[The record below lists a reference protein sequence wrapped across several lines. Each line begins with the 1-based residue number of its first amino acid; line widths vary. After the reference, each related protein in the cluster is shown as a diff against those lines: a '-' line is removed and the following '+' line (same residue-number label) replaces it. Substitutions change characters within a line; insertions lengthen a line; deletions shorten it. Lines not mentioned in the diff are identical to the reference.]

1 LPRPSFI
8 FIGPSKTGSTW
19 IFELLRSHPQV
30 HVPIAKD
37 IYFFDKF
44 FHKGLAWY
52 EDQFSDC
59 AEHQIT
65 GELSHDYFSSKEA
78 IDRIHR
84 LLPEIKLIC
93 CLRDPFERALSS
105 FEHFQRNG
113 MGYAGLAVA
122 VKEHPEIFEEGLYF
136 KHLSYIFSK
145 FDRSMISILFFD
157 DLKTDPAAF
166 AQRIFD
172 FLGVDKFYQSPVI
185 GKKINQA
192 GQPRAKIVSRITK
205 EIAVMVRRFG
215 FPSVVGYFK
224 RNHALLR
231 VLYKE
236 TDAVYA
242 RRLQLNFSQEMIC
255 AYNQD
260 LEQLQTLL
268 GQSFSSWKRHP

>member
-30 HVPIAKD
+30 YVPIAKD
-37 IYFFDKF
+37 IYFFDKY
-44 FHKGLAWY
+44 FHKGLSWY
-52 EDQFSDC
+52 ESQFSDC

-65 GELSHDYFSSKEA
+65 GELSHDYFSSKPA
-78 IDRIHR
+78 IGRIHR
-84 LLPEIKLIC
+84 LLPEVKLVC

-113 MGYAGLAVA
+113 MGSSDLAVA

-157 DLKTDPAAF
+157 DLKADPAAF
-166 AQRIFD
+166 AQGIFE

-185 GKKINQA
+185 GKKINKT
-192 GQPRAKIVSRITK
+192 GQSRSKIVSRITK
-205 EIAVMVRRFG
+205 EIAIIVRNFG
-215 FPSVVGYFK
+215 FPGVVGYFK
-224 RNHALLR
+224 RSHTLLR

-236 TDAVYA
+236 TDATYA
-242 RRLQLNFSQEMIC
+242 QRVKPDFPQEMIS

-260 LEQLQTLL
+260 LGQLQVLL
-268 GQSFSSWKRHP
+268 GRNFSSWKRNH